1 MAKRFWRARNVGR
14 GTSKDFQTEAEAQA
28 FADRIIQMELVD
40 PVTGDITLVGV
51 REKHVVE
58 PTGKEA
64 QFKAIAA
71 RPGVTTPF
79 DRITVQRWTPD
90 TCGCVIEQWVDDD
103 DKHLVSY
110 ASILTVGPEHAA
122 AVGGEA
128 LWATVH
134 NENDR
139 KGAVLAII
147 EVTISLETKD
157 DRTTWVFTTDTISG
171 TDERVLEVT
180 ISGTTKPQRDS
191 VKTAAETQFATGAV
205 VVL

>member
-14 GTSKDFQTEAEAQA
+14 GTSKDFQTQAEAQA
-28 FADRIIQMELVD
+28 FADRTIEMEMVD
-40 PVTGDITLVGV
+40 PVTGDVTLVMV

-64 QFKAIAA
+64 QFEEIAA

-90 TCGCVIEQWVDDD
+90 TCGCVIEQWVDDA
-103 DKHLVSY
+103 DKHMVSY

-122 AVGGEA
+122 AAGGEA
-128 LWATVH
+128 LWATVQ
-134 NENDR
+134 NESDR
-139 KGAVLAII
+139 KSAVLAII
-147 EVTISLETKD
+147 EATTSLETKD
-157 DRTTWVFTTDTISG
+157 DRTTWAFTSDRLPG

-180 ISGTTKPQRDS
+180 IAGTTRRLRDS
-191 VKTAAETQFATGAV
+191 VQGAADVQFGSGAV